1 MNHETWCEKMSK
13 ESKTEPSIIDI
24 IQTMVKEGESE
35 ETILETLKSLGVE
48 PQKAQRLLLLGQ
60 ADTFALLRNE
70 ISKIVKSDIE
80 KEKPELQH
88 FIEQRAVESVIQA
101 KQNLELQIRED
112 LGKYEKQ
119 ITGQSKTFQQE
130 MSETVS
136 TFAELSE
143 RVRGQM
149 NELGARVEQVRLD
162 MDELKVRGI
171 GTRNKWIGNT
181 MLALGLLFIVA
192 DLYVFATQLGG
203 STTIDTIVL
212 FVVTAIIGITLVFL
226 ATLI

>member
-1 MNHETWCEKMSK
+1 MSK